1 MDSLSNP
8 PTPLPLE
15 VRAIEGALTLDN
27 LVAVAVE
34 ILPEPNRRE
43 NRHSDRSQHRSEK
56 KKFFGNL
63 GINLRLRQ

>member
-15 VRAIEGALTLDN
+15 VLAIEGALTLDN

-34 ILPEPNRRE
+34 ILPEPNQRE
-43 NRHSDRSQHRSEK
+43 NRHSRQRSLATP
-56 KKFFGNL
+56 F
-63 GINLRLRQ
+63 